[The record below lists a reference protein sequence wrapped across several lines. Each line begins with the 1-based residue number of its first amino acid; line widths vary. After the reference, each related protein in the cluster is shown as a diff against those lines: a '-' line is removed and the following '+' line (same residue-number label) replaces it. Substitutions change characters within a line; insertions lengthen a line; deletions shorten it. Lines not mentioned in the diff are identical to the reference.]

1 MFCPGSRVARLRG
14 SDIDAAR
21 GLGDLSMAIEIA
33 DVTATERREMY
44 ERRAK
49 TLLDVKRRRTGE
61 KRAVYKALDTDD
73 HGSILMPGEVSFTA
87 ASNHPSGGS
96 FGAQCVGENF
106 AAMLGLLPAV
116 VDPESSLLGH
126 WYINP
131 PRFRVGPGWPPDEE
145 FAYAQLHEDQQRY
158 SIISGIGGGQH
169 FCPDLEIG
177 FRLGWRGLL
186 DMIRGY
192 AADPPEGADP
202 GFYEGHETV
211 VLGILALIRTHVEAA
226 RAAADDL
233 DDPVLADD
241 LRAAADMNER
251 LLTEPPTS
259 FAEACQWISWVAIVT
274 RMYNSAGGIGQLDE
288 LLRPFY
294 ERGIAAGELDDEEAI
309 FHLICMFLIDTQYY
323 QIGGPDPNGVDRTSA
338 VSFVILEALH
348 RMKATSNVTVRVWDG
363 LDEDLFA
370 TAVQNLFDDKNGS
383 PRFIGEKGMTEGFMR
398 NGYTR
403 EEARTRVTSG
413 CHWVA
418 IPGRE
423 YTLNDIVKINFA
435 SVFDVALREM
445 VEDDSCENSVAAL
458 WDAYERHM
466 HRGIVCVKQGI
477 DHHLKHMWKVTPE
490 LPLNLLC
497 HGTIERGRDITHGG
511 VDHYNMCIDGAALAT
526 VADSFAAVEQRVEV
540 EGRLTWDELVDVLD
554 ADFED
559 AEVTRLMLRNIDR
572 FGSGGSRADD
582 YAERV
587 TQVFV
592 DAVKCSPTPDGY
604 NCIPGLF
611 SWANTIGLGR
621 AVGATPN
628 GRHAHAPISH
638 GANPDPGFR
647 DAGAATAMLN
657 AIASVQCGYGNT
669 VPVQLEMDPGITQR
683 REGADTLKALIRA
696 YCDMGGTLMNI
707 NILDRDEVLAAHED
721 PEKYPDL
728 IVRVTG
734 FSAYFRLLSKE
745 FRQLVVDRIIA
756 ETA

>member
-1 MFCPGSRVARLRG
+1 MASSQTTDVATRSYSYADRLE
-14 SDIDAAR
+14 A
-21 GLGDLSMAIEIA
+21 LIA
-33 DVTATERREMY
+33 TKRQHTTEKQQTY
-44 ERRAK
+44 ESIN
-49 TLLDVKRRRTGE
+49 G
-61 KRAVYKALDTDD
+61 DD
-73 HGSILMPGEVSFTA
+73 HGSILMPEPPDEYA
-87 ASNHPSGGS
+87 PKSNHENGGS
-96 FGAQCVGENF
+96 YGHKCVGENF
-106 AAMLGLLPAV
+106 GALLAALPPY
-116 VDPESSLLGH
+116 VDPMSSLLGA
-126 WYINP
+126 WYVDRPNYRGDAP
-131 PRFRVGPGWPPDEE
+131 HWPPDPE
-145 FAYAQLHEDQQRY
+145 FNYDHLRETQKKY
-158 SIISGIGGGQH
+158 SIIAGIGAQHH
-169 FCPDLEIG
+169 FCPEVRIG
-177 FRLGWRGLL
+177 FELGWGGI
-186 DMIRGY
+186 MEKIRQGK
-192 AADPPEGADP
+192 ANPPEGAEE
-202 GFYEGHETV
+202 GFYEGHEATL
-211 VLGILALIRTHVEAA
+211 LGIQACIRKHVERA
-226 RAAADDL
+226 RQMAETEENAQIKANLL
-233 DDPVLADD
+233 DMAS
-241 LRAAADMNER
+241 MNE
-251 LLTEPPTS
+251 LLITEPPKTFQS
-259 FAEACQWISWVAIVT
+259 ACQFIAWVSTVT
-274 RMYNSAGGIGQLDE
+274 RNFNGSGGIGQLDE
-288 LLRPFY
+288 LLWPFY
-294 ERGIAAGELDDEEAI
+294 ERDVAAGVLDDEEAI
-309 FHLICMFLIDTQYY
+309 FHMICMFLIDTQYY

-572 FGSGGSRADD
+572 FGSGGSR
-582 YAERV
+582 
-587 TQVFV
+587 
-592 DAVKCSPTPDGY
+592 
-604 NCIPGLF
+604 
-611 SWANTIGLGR
+611 
-621 AVGATPN
+621 
-628 GRHAHAPISH
+628 
-638 GANPDPGFR
+638 
-647 DAGAATAMLN
+647 
-657 AIASVQCGYGNT
+657 
-669 VPVQLEMDPGITQR
+669 
-683 REGADTLKALIRA
+683 
-696 YCDMGGTLMNI
+696 
-707 NILDRDEVLAAHED
+707 
-721 PEKYPDL
+721 
-728 IVRVTG
+728 
-734 FSAYFRLLSKE
+734 
-745 FRQLVVDRIIA
+745 
-756 ETA
+756 

>member
-1 MFCPGSRVARLRG
+1 MERARVSLSGTHHTRG
-14 SDIDAAR
+14 HGDPSMVIDAAGMETTQEQGAYGER
-21 GLGDLSMAIEIA
+21 IA
-33 DVTATERREMY
+33 A
-44 ERRAK
+44 
-49 TLLDVKRRRTGE
+49 LLDIKRQRTSD

-73 HGSILMPGEVSFTA
+73 HGSILMPSDVDFTPT
-87 ASNHPSGGS
+87 SNHPSGGS
-96 FGAQCVGENF
+96 FGSRCVGENF
-106 AAMLGLLPAV
+106 GAMLATLPAV
-116 VDPESSLLGH
+116 VDAESSLLGH
-126 WYINP
+126 WFINP
-131 PRFRVGPGWPPDEE
+131 PRFRLGPGWPTDAE
-145 FAYAQLHEDQQRY
+145 FACGHLTEDQKRY

-186 DMIRGY
+186 ETIRGF
-192 AADPPEGADP
+192 AADPPETAEP
-202 GFYEGHETV
+202 GFYEGHEAV
-211 VLGILALIRTHVEAA
+211 VLGIMALIETHIDAA
-226 RAAADDL
+226 RDVASAL
-233 DDPVLADD
+233 DDADGAAS

-251 LLTEPPTS
+251 LLEHPPHS

-274 RMYNSAGGIGQLDE
+274 RMFNGAGGIGQLDE
-288 LLRPFY
+288 LLQPFY
-294 ERGIAAGELDDEEAI
+294 DRGIASGELTDDEAI

-323 QIGGPDPNGVDRTSA
+323 QIGGPDSRGVDRTSA

-363 LDEDLFA
+363 LDPDLFD
-370 TAVQNLFDDKNGS
+370 TAVENLFEDKNGS

-435 SVFDVALREM
+435 AVFDVALRDM
-445 VEDDSCENSVAAL
+445 VGDATTPKSVAAL
-458 WDAYERHM
+458 WDSYARHM
-466 HRGIVCVKQGI
+466 EQGIDCVKQGI
-477 DHHLKHMWKVTPE
+477 DHHLRHMWKVTPE

-511 VDHYNMCIDGAALAT
+511 VDHYNMCIDGSALAT
-526 VADSFAAVEQRVEV
+526 VADSFAAVEQRVED
-540 EGRLTWDELVDVLD
+540 EGRLSWDELIDVLD
-554 ADFED
+554 RDYED

-572 FGSGGSRADD
+572 FGSGGSRADH
-582 YAERV
+582 YAERL
-587 TQVFV
+587 TTLFV
-592 DAVKCSPTPDGY
+592 ETVKASPTPDGY

-628 GRHAHAPISH
+628 GRHAQAPISH

-669 VPVQLEMDPGITQR
+669 APVQLELDPGIAR
-683 REGADTLKALIRA
+683 RHDGADTMKALIRTH
-696 YCDMGGTLMNI
+696 CDMGGTLMNI